1 MTANLVAGGR
11 TARGTQPVTGLCR
24 LQVVT
29 VAVPIAPRP
38 AVFPGEGSAD
48 VPSGDTTTDAV
59 REVYEAHFGRL
70 AGWAATLV
78 GDRDLAHDFATEAF
92 VKLMR
97 HWGKVDDPRAWLYT
111 TVANQVRD
119 HWRRRGREA
128 AAYDRYSAGRPVA
141 PDVAAPAPD
150 SADRVTVRDA
160 VQGLPPRLRLPV
172 LLHYYADLS
181 VAQVA
186 SSLGKSPGTI
196 KRDLY
201 DARQLLAAR
210 LEGVR

>member
-1 MTANLVAGGR
+1 MA
-11 TARGTQPVTGLCR
+11 
-24 LQVVT
+24 
-29 VAVPIAPRP
+29 
-38 AVFPGEGSAD
+38 
-48 VPSGDTTTDAV
+48 SGDAAASNAV
-59 REVYEAHFGRL
+59 REVYDAHFGRL
-70 AGWAATLV
+70 AGWAASLV
-78 GDRDLAHDFATEAF
+78 GDKDLAHDFATEAF

-97 HWGKVDDPRAWLYT
+97 HWSKVEDPRAWLYT

-128 AAYDRYSAGRPVA
+128 AAYDRYAAARPVGV
-141 PDVAAPAPD
+141 DVALPEADA
-150 SADRVTVRDA
+150 ADRLSVREA
-160 VQGLPPRLRLPV
+160 IESLPGRLRMAV

-186 SSLGKSPGTI
+186 ASLGKSEGAV

-201 DARQLLAAR
+201 DARKQLAAR